1 MSFANHATAGRRKLI
16 LVGIVLN
23 GLVLMSTGIAG
34 CFTSTA
40 ALYFIGYV
48 MNFAQAVYA
57 PTIGAASWVICAE
70 VSSLELRAHTQSLA
84 TITNAVTSWILNF
97 ITPYLINTD
106 DGKFNVMIDLM
117 LQAFLTHFSANL
129 GGKAAFVWVGL
140 CLLCLIWAWFEVP
153 EFKGLS
159 SADMDSLF
167 AAKKPTR
174 RFKHSSD

>member
-1 MSFANHATAGRRKLI
+1 MLIRFTYFFIVLVANHAIAGRRKLI

-23 GLVLMSTGIAG
+23 GLVLMSTGVAG

-97 ITPYLINTD
+97 VTPYLINTD
-106 DGKFNVMIDLM
+106 DGKQCNI
-117 LQAFLTHFSANL
+117 
-129 GGKAAFVWVGL
+129 
-140 CLLCLIWAWFEVP
+140 
-153 EFKGLS
+153 
-159 SADMDSLF
+159 
-167 AAKKPTR
+167 
-174 RFKHSSD
+174 